1 MTQPNPLAVPA
12 PATVAGPR
20 PLPLHLALQTLL
32 WLSSRAALPSLSNG
46 SLTWRPEVATAAQA
60 LTNDLAGVDPEAFAR
75 ALDAEALRR
84 TGAFADGVVRYRRFP
99 RPERPPEPP
108 VVWRQ
113 GTTRVLDYTTV
124 GHRRH
129 RAGGGRPVLVVP
141 SLINRAYILDLSSKR
156 SLMRH
161 LAAAGFRPYLV
172 DWGAPG
178 EAEMDLT
185 LTDYIAGRLAG
196 ALDSVVGASGRPAAV
211 IGYCMG
217 GLLALA
223 LAARR
228 PDDVD
233 ALALLATPWNFHA
246 AHAAQRR
253 VLQAMAPTLSGMI
266 DALGFLPVDVL
277 QAMFTSLSPY
287 QTATKFRRFA
297 ALADDGEPARH
308 FVELEDWLNDG
319 VPLVGRVARECLFG
333 WYVDNTPG
341 RGLWTVAGR
350 PVSPGEIA
358 VPALVVIPEK
368 DHIVPP
374 GSAAALAR
382 ALPHPTSWRLA
393 AGHIGMAAGTQAKS
407 QLFDPLAAWLAAV

>member
-1 MTQPNPLAVPA
+1 
-12 PATVAGPR
+12 
-20 PLPLHLALQTLL
+20 
-32 WLSSRAALPSLSNG
+32 LSNG
-46 SLTWRPEVATAAQA
+46 SLSWRPEVAAAAQA
-60 LTNDLAGVDPEAFAR
+60 LTSDLAGVDPEAFAR
-75 ALDAEALRR
+75 ALDTEALRR
-84 TGAFADGVVRYRRFP
+84 AGAFADGVVRYRRFP

-108 VVWRQ
+108 VVWQQ
-113 GTTRVLDYTTV
+113 GTTRVFDYTSV
-124 GHRRH
+124 GRGRH

-141 SLINRAYILDLSSKR
+141 SLINRAYILDLSPKR

-172 DWGAPG
+172 DWGAPS
-178 EAEMDLT
+178 EVEKDFT
-185 LTDYIAGRLAG
+185 LTDYIAGRLTS
-196 ALDSVVGASGRPAAV
+196 ALDRVAGVSGQPVAVV
-211 IGYCMG
+211 GYCMG

-223 LAARR
+223 LAVQHPNA
-228 PDDVD
+228 VG

-253 VLQAMAPTLSGMI
+253 VLKAMAPTLSGVI
-266 DALGFLPVDVL
+266 DVLGLLPVDVL
-277 QAMFTSLSPY
+277 QAMFASLNPY

-297 ALADDGEPARH
+297 ALAEDSAPARH
-308 FVELEDWLNDG
+308 FVELEDWINDG

-333 WYVDNTPG
+333 WYVDNMPG

-350 PVSPGEIA
+350 PVSPDEIA

-382 ALPHPTSWRLA
+382 ELLRATAWRLP
-393 AGHIGMAAGTQAKS
+393 AGHIGMVAGTHAKS
-407 QLFDPLAAWLAAV
+407 QLFDPLTAWLATV